1 MAYVT
6 SWERI
11 AKKDGIK
18 EGRKEGRKEGM
29 KDGMKDGI
37 KVGMKDGKKEE
48 KLDTARR
55 LIKRGVDMDIIATAT
70 GFPKKEIEK
79 IAATVH

>member
-18 EGRKEGRKEGM
+18 EGRKE
-29 KDGMKDGI
+29 
-37 KVGMKDGKKEE
+37 E

-55 LIKRGVDMDIIATAT
+55 LIKRGVDMDIIVEAT

-79 IAATVH
+79 LAATVH

>member
-18 EGRKEGRKEGM
+18 EGRKE
-29 KDGMKDGI
+29 
-37 KVGMKDGKKEE
+37 E

-55 LIKRGVDMDIIATAT
+55 LIKRGVDMDIIAEAT

-79 IAATVH
+79 LAETVH